1 MGKKLCFI
9 IVYLVA
15 AVFVWFTGCSKDVVA
30 DFECP
35 ANAYADEYFYVTNY
49 SLNAYDYIWEYGD
62 NLRISTSDSYD
73 EAFAAASA
81 SAFDNI
87 VGSSGDEYG
96 YYLGYTPSGGI
107 SFKYAGEKKIMLHA
121 YSKNGKKSS
130 HKVKYIRILERSTGD
145 SGSGSGSGSDSG
157 SGSGSGSDSG
167 SGTASEYTNF
177 RVTNNHG
184 YPYSITQIR
193 NGVTVETY
201 SIAANATKTIQ
212 SKCGTTEK
220 FTIRQTS
227 GYFEYPNTI
236 NVNPTLIDCS
246 RTYSFSIR
254 CSDSYIVC
262 TNYDNSNQY
271 YVDITCPDNGTNNR
285 MVIDGY
291 SKDSL
296 MVDAGFSYTVKFTQ
310 KNGYVFSPST
320 KTYTVDVD
328 CGYIYTR
335 SAPDNM
341 KGNDA
346 GNSDE
351 RLQDAAIG
359 RMEIYD

>member
-1 MGKKLCFI
+1 MEKKSCFI
-9 IVYLVA
+9 IVCFVA
-15 AVFVWFTGCSKDVVA
+15 TVLVWFTGCSKEVVA

-35 ANAYADEYFYVTNY
+35 ESAYVDEYFYVTNY

-62 NLRISTSDSYD
+62 NLRISTSDSYE
-73 EAFAAASA
+73 EALAVVNA

-96 YYLGYTPSGGI
+96 YYWGYTPSGGI
-107 SFKYAGEKKIMLHA
+107 SFENAGEKKIMLHA

-130 HKVKYIRILERSTGD
+130 HKVKYIRILERTTGDSGSGSGSDID

-157 SGSGSGSDSG
+157 N
-167 SGTASEYTNF
+167 TSEYTSF
-177 RVTNNHG
+177 RVTNAHG

-227 GYFEYPNTI
+227 GYFEYPNTV
-236 NVNPTLIDCS
+236 NVNPTVINCS
-246 RTYSFSIR
+246 STYSFIIR

-271 YVDITCPDNGTNNR
+271 YVDITCPDNGTNTR
-285 MVIDGY
+285 LVIDGY

-296 MVDAGFSYTVKFTQ
+296 SVDSGFSYTVKFTQ
-310 KNGYVFSPST
+310 KNGYAFSPST
-320 KTYTVDVD
+320 KTYTVNAD

-346 GNSDE
+346 GNSDV
-351 RLQDAAIG
+351 RLPEAAFG
-359 RMEIYD
+359 RMEIYE